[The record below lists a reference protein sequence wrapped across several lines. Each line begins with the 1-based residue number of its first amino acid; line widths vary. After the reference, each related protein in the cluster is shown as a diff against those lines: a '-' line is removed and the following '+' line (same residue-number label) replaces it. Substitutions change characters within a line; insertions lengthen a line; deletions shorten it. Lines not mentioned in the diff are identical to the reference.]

1 MESVGCCESMGGRR
15 GYGAA
20 QGGRLDGVVGAP
32 CRKSANRPFLFASP
46 FSASAS
52 ALEPLG
58 KPLGRRESKGRKEKG
73 RRIRLGVGGLAH
85 GAQ

>member
-1 MESVGCCESMGGRR
+1 MGGRRR
-15 GYGAA
+15 GYGAT

-32 CRKSANRPFLFASP
+32 CRKSANRPFLFAP
-46 FSASAS
+46 RFSASAS

-58 KPLGRRESKGRKEKG
+58 KPLGRRESEGRKEKG
-73 RRIRLGVGGLAH
+73 RRIHLGVGGLAP